1 MMQEFINNFH
11 FLRPLWLLL
20 LLIPLFLYW
29 KYFRGIN
36 NKSSWEN
43 VCDKRLLDFLL
54 VKGSSKQRRIISHIG
69 LCSFI
74 AAGIAISGP
83 SWEKKEVPSLSPENP
98 VMLLLNLSSDMAET
112 DVTPTRLTRAKFEI
126 KDLLASLHSVQSGL
140 IVYSNEPY
148 LITPITDDL
157 KLVENLLP
165 ALDFS
170 VMPEN
175 GDRLDRAI
183 ALAEEK
189 LQNAGYGKGNIIIF
203 SSDVGH
209 RFDLALDTA
218 RNAFA
223 KGYKVSVAAISK
235 DNTDKLELIAQ
246 NGGGVFV
253 SAAAGENNLSRLSA
267 LINDAA
273 SNELKL
279 SENLRSSWLDYGYY
293 LVILPLLGC
302 LYFFRK
308 GILAIAFVLL
318 FSHTASA
325 GFFLNNN
332 QEGLRAFNGQ
342 DFSTAAEKFERSDWK
357 GSSYYRLGDYQ
368 KAYEAFSRSNTPEAL
383 YNQGNALAKAGKI
396 DEAIKKY
403 EEVLQ
408 QEPNHEDA
416 KFNLEYL
423 KQQQKQEQ
431 QQQSQS
437 QNQNQ
442 NNQEQNNQQSSSS
455 SSNQQENDQQ
465 QQNQGESENKENPE
479 DKNEQQ
485 NQQSGQDKDNNQ
497 QEQDSQD
504 RQDNSADKE
513 QKQQSQ
519 AQQMQEQ
526 EHPNDNREETAAPQP
541 QQGDENEKY
550 DEEMQADI
558 QQYREIPEDA
568 GGLIR
573 AFIKKEYMRNRY
585 QD

>member
-1 MMQEFINNFH
+1 MQEFINNFH

-20 LLIPLFLYW
+20 LIIPLFFYW

-69 LCSFI
+69 LCSFV
-74 AAGIAISGP
+74 ATVIAIAGP
-83 SWEKKEVPSLSPENP
+83 SWEKKEIPSFSPENP
-98 VMLLLNLSSDMAET
+98 VMILLNLSSDMAET
-112 DVTPTRLTRAKFEI
+112 DVTPTRLARAKFEI
-126 KDLLASLHSVQSGL
+126 KDLLNSLQNVQSGL

-165 ALDFS
+165 ALDFN

-175 GDRLDRAI
+175 GDMLDRAI
-183 ALAEEK
+183 NLAVEK
-189 LQNAGYGKGNIIIF
+189 LRNAGYTQGNIIIF

-209 RFDLALDTA
+209 RFDLALDAA
-218 RNAFA
+218 RNALA
-223 KGYKVSVAAISK
+223 QGYKVSVAAISK

-246 NGGGVFV
+246 NGDGIFV
-253 SAAAGENNLSRLSA
+253 SATAGENSLSRLSS
-267 LINDAA
+267 LINDNA
-273 SNELKL
+273 SDELKL

-308 GILAIAFVLL
+308 GILVIAFVIL
-318 FSHTASA
+318 FSHPATA

-332 QEGLRAFNGQ
+332 QEGLKAFNTG
-342 DFSTAAEKFERSDWK
+342 DFGTASEKFERNDWK

-368 KAYEAFSRSNTPEAL
+368 KAYEEFSRNNTPDAL
-383 YNQGNALAKAGKI
+383 YNQGNALAKSGKI

-408 QEPNHEDA
+408 QVPNHEDA
-416 KFNLEYL
+416 QFNLEYL
-423 KQQQKQEQ
+423 KQQQQEQEQ
-431 QQQSQS
+431 QSQN
-437 QNQNQ
+437 QDKNPNNQNQ
-442 NNQEQNNQQSSSS
+442 NNLQDNSSA
-455 SSNQQENDQQ
+455 SNQQENNQQ
-465 QQNQGESENKENPE
+465 QENKGESENKENPE
-479 DKNEQQ
+479 NKNEEQ
-485 NQQSGQDKDNNQ
+485 NQQGNQDKDNQQ
-497 QEQDSQD
+497 QEQNSQD
-504 RQDNSADKE
+504 KQDNSADKE

-519 AQQMQEQ
+519 ASQLQEQ
-526 EHPNDNREETAAPQP
+526 KQANDNREETAAPQP

-585 QD
+585 RD

>member
-1 MMQEFINNFH
+1 MQEFINNFH

-20 LLIPLFLYW
+20 LLVPLFFYW

-69 LCSFI
+69 LGSFI
-74 AAGIAISGP
+74 AAVIAIAGP
-83 SWEKKEVPSLSPENP
+83 SWEKKEVPSFAPENP
-98 VMLLLNLSSDMAET
+98 VMILLNLSSDMAET
-112 DVTPTRLTRAKFEI
+112 DVTPTRLSRAKYEI
-126 KDLLASLHSVQSGL
+126 KDLLNSLHSVQSGL
-140 IVYSNEPY
+140 IVYSSEPY

-165 ALDFS
+165 ALDFN

-183 ALAEEK
+183 SLAEEK
-189 LQNAGYGKGNIIIF
+189 LQNAGYAQGNIIIF

-209 RFDLALDTA
+209 RFDLALDAA

-223 KGYKVSVAAISK
+223 KGYKVSVAAVSK

-253 SAAAGENNLSRLSA
+253 SAAAGENSLSRLSS
-267 LINDAA
+267 LINDNA
-273 SNELKL
+273 SDELKL

-308 GILAIAFVLL
+308 GILVIAFVIL
-318 FSHTASA
+318 FSHSAAA
-325 GFFLNNN
+325 GFFLNDN
-332 QEGLRAFNGQ
+332 QEGLKAFNAG
-342 DFSTAAEKFERSDWK
+342 DFGSAAEKFKQDDWK

-368 KAYEAFSRSNTPEAL
+368 KAYNAFSQSNEPEAL
-383 YNQGNALAKAGKI
+383 YNQGNALAKSGKI

-408 QEPNHEDA
+408 REPNHEDA
-416 KFNLEYL
+416 QFNLEYL
-423 KQQQKQEQ
+423 KQQKQEQ
-431 QQQSQS
+431 QQPS
-437 QNQNQ
+437 QNQDKNQ
-442 NNQEQNNQQSSSS
+442 DNQDQNNQQDNSSV
-455 SSNQQENDQQ
+455 SNQQENNQQ
-465 QQNQGESENKENPE
+465 QENKGESENKENPE
-479 DKNEQQ
+479 DKNEEQ
-485 NQQSGQDKDNNQ
+485 NQQGNQDKDNQQ
-497 QEQDSQD
+497 QEQNSQD
-504 RQDNSADKE
+504 KQDNSADKE

-519 AQQMQEQ
+519 ASQLQEQ
-526 EHPNDNREETAAPQP
+526 QQANDNREETAAPQP
-541 QQGDENEKY
+541 QQEDENEKY